1 MEEAKEEVLQGRLS
15 ESSDLLATRPGVC
28 TFHKWGNRVGNLR
41 AFGTFVEFLGT
52 DRTKSRRRRTKMI
65 VPGRWDET
73 RKEAAVAA
81 AALLIQLAPME

>member
-52 DRTKSRRRRTKMI
+52 DRTKSRRRRRTKMI

-73 RKEAAVAA
+73 RKEAAA